1 MDNRMQLSVLQG
13 ANDPEDRSIIEVS
26 VAKKTRAGLEV
37 IAKTNRKVIAK
48 LFESLLF
55 AASIAQ
61 TSKFNDD
68 HCLEDEEE
76 MAEEWKKLTDEII
89 RLEDIRRKAV
99 QAAALQSDAPDDS
112 ATCLRRL
119 VEVHDQMIRNCE
131 EKLDR
136 LLSRDK
142 LRSGS
147 GISSDHY
154 DR

>member
-1 MDNRMQLSVLQG
+1 MDNRMQLSVLQD

-37 IAKTNRKVIAK
+37 IAKTNRKVLAK

-99 QAAALQSDAPDDS
+99 QVAA
-112 ATCLRRL
+112 
-119 VEVHDQMIRNCE
+119 
-131 EKLDR
+131 
-136 LLSRDK
+136 
-142 LRSGS
+142 
-147 GISSDHY
+147 
-154 DR
+154 